1 MRLAITFY
9 GRKSPIAPARDAI
22 GDGGD
27 GAVTWELRNKV
38 YKYGL
43 VQQRGEAFRWLVVTS
58 QSLCP
63 SFELYLAALA
73 ALATTKAALL
83 GRYT

>member
-43 VQQRGEAFRWLVVTS
+43 VQQRDEAFRWLVIPG
-58 QSLCP
+58 QSLYP
-63 SFELYLAALA
+63 SFELYLTAMA
-73 ALATTKAALL
+73 ALATTKAVIL
-83 GRYT
+83 GRHT